1 MSLRKRAISG
11 IMLAG
16 SMVMMCA
23 VADAANT
30 VSAEAVAVVADTRTD
45 LATNGTAGVVAQL
58 NQVSTDAVEMAAAGV
73 EHSQTILVASADE
86 EAQVSE
92 DAEAVE
98 EVSAAQDE
106 AVSVEN
112 STQADPQEDG
122 TTQDTG
128 VTEDK
133 QETVEGNTTDVEN
146 IGNAENTDSI
156 EDAGN
161 TENTGN
167 TEDAGDTENTGNT
180 ENAGDTENTGNT
192 EDTGNTEKTENTEE
206 TEWQNRLMADVDEFL
221 YVRAS
226 GDADAEIIGKL
237 YKGDVADVVEGGDTW
252 THVVSGD
259 VDGYVNNDYC
269 VSGEDALAYAQENVE
284 TEAQVNT
291 NGLRVRNAASEDA
304 SVITAVSEGTTLTV
318 DTDAEAEDGWVAV
331 KYKGQTAYV
340 SADYVTTELA
350 LGEAVTIEEEKAA
363 LAKKAEEEA
372 AAKAAQTTETSTVQN
387 ASVSASYDDVTLLAA
402 LIQCEAGN
410 ECYEG
415 QLAVGAVVMNRLR
428 SGAYPSSISGVI
440 YQSGQFPPAGQGMV
454 ASIAANGPKSSCV
467 QAAQQALGGSDN
479 TGGATCFSRASSG
492 RAGVVIGN
500 HVFY

>member
-1 MSLRKRAISG
+1 MNLRKRAISG

-16 SMVMMCA
+16 SMVVMCA
-23 VADAANT
+23 IADAAST
-30 VSAEAVAVVADTRTD
+30 VSTEAVTVVADTRTD
-45 LATNGTAGVVAQL
+45 LATDGTAGVVAQL
-58 NQVSTDAVEMAAAGV
+58 NQVGTDAVEMAAAGV

-86 EAQVSE
+86 GAQAAE
-92 DAEAVE
+92 DTDATE
-98 EVSAAQDE
+98 EVSIVQNETASIEESAQADSEEDGLAQDAKE
-106 AVSVEN
+106 IEN
-112 STQADPQEDG
+112 IQETAEENTAD
-122 TTQDTG
+122 T
-128 VTEDK
+128 VNTEDV
-133 QETVEGNTTDVEN
+133 QN
-146 IGNAENTDSI
+146 S
-156 EDAGN
+156 EDTEN
-161 TENTGN
+161 TENT
-167 TEDAGDTENTGNT
+167 EDA
-180 ENAGDTENTGNT
+180 
-192 EDTGNTEKTENTEE
+192 
-206 TEWQNRLMADVDEFL
+206 EWQNRLMADVNEYL

-226 GDADAEIIGKL
+226 GDADAEIVGKL
-237 YKGDVADVVEGGDTW
+237 YKGDVADVVESGDTW

-291 NGLRVRNAASEDA
+291 NGLRVRKAASEDA

-318 DTDAEAEDGWVAV
+318 DTDAETEDGWVAV

-350 LGEAVTIEEEKAA
+350 LGEAVTIEEERAA

-402 LIQCEAGN
+402 LIQCEAGS
-410 ECYEG
+410 EPYEG

-454 ASIAANGPKSSCV
+454 ASIAANGPKGSCV

-479 TGGATCFSRASSG
+479 TGGATCFARASSG

>member
-1 MSLRKRAISG
+1 MNLRKRAISG

-16 SMVMMCA
+16 SMVVMCA
-23 VADAANT
+23 IADAAST

-45 LATNGTAGVVAQL
+45 LATDGTAGVVAQL
-58 NQVSTDAVEMAAAGV
+58 NQVSTDAMEMAAAGI

-86 EAQVSE
+86 EAQGAE
-92 DAEAVE
+92 DTDTAE
-98 EVSAAQDE
+98 D
-106 AVSVEN
+106 VSVVQNEAAAIEE
-112 STQADPQEDG
+112 STQVDSEEDG
-122 TTQDTG
+122 TAQDAGT
-128 VTEDK
+128 TEDL
-133 QETVEGNTTDVEN
+133 QETVEENTTD
-146 IGNAENTDSI
+146 IENTENTENTENPEDTENTGSTEDTGNTENTQNT

-161 TENTGN
+161 TENT
-167 TEDAGDTENTGNT
+167 E
-180 ENAGDTENTGNT
+180 NT
-192 EDTGNTEKTENTEE
+192 EDTGNTENTDNTEDA
-206 TEWQNRLMADVDEFL
+206 EWQNRLMADVDEFL

-237 YKGDVADVVEGGDTW
+237 YKGDVAEVVESGDTW

-318 DTDAEAEDGWVAV
+318 DTDAESEDGWVAV

-372 AAKAAQTTETSTVQN
+372 AAKVAQTTETSTVQN

-454 ASIAANGPKSSCV
+454 ASIAANGPKGSCI

>member
-1 MSLRKRAISG
+1 MNLRKRAISG

-16 SMVMMCA
+16 SMVVMCA
-23 VADAANT
+23 IADAAST

-45 LATNGTAGVVAQL
+45 LATDGTAGVVAQL

-73 EHSQTILVASADE
+73 ENSQTILVASADE
-86 EAQVSE
+86 EAQVAE
-92 DAEAVE
+92 DTEEASAVQE
-98 EVSAAQDE
+98 ET
-106 AVSVEN
+106 VSVEK
-112 STQADPQEDG
+112 SAQADSKEDE
-122 TTQDTG
+122 TTQEADA
-128 VTEDK
+128 VEDV
-133 QETVEGNTTDVEN
+133 QNADVDSET
-146 IGNAENTDSI
+146 
-156 EDAGN
+156 
-161 TENTGN
+161 
-167 TEDAGDTENTGNT
+167 DTENTVDVENTKDIENTKETENIEDTENIQNT
-180 ENAGDTENTGNT
+180 ENA
-192 EDTGNTEKTENTEE
+192 
-206 TEWQNRLMADVDEFL
+206 EWQNRLMADVDEFL

-237 YKGDVADVVEGGDTW
+237 YKGDVADVVENGDTW

-269 VSGEDALAYAQENVE
+269 VSGEDALDYAQENVE

-318 DTDAEAEDGWVAV
+318 DTDAETEDGWVAV

-372 AAKAAQTTETSTVQN
+372 AAKAAQTKETTTVQN

-410 ECYEG
+410 ELYEG

>member
-1 MSLRKRAISG
+1 MNLRKRAISG

-16 SMVMMCA
+16 SMVVMCA
-23 VADAANT
+23 IADAAST
-30 VSAEAVAVVADTRTD
+30 VSTEAVTVVADTRTD
-45 LATNGTAGVVAQL
+45 LATDGTAGVVALL
-58 NQVSTDAVEMAAAGV
+58 NQVGTDAVEMAAAGV

-86 EAQVSE
+86 GAQAAE
-92 DAEAVE
+92 DTDATE
-98 EVSAAQDE
+98 EVSVVQNETASIE
-106 AVSVEN
+106 E
-112 STQADPQEDG
+112 STQADSEEDG
-122 TTQDTG
+122 LAQDAKEIENIQETAEENTADTAN
-128 VTEDK
+128 TEDV
-133 QETVEGNTTDVEN
+133 QN
-146 IGNAENTDSI
+146 S
-156 EDAGN
+156 EDTEN
-161 TENTGN
+161 TENT
-167 TEDAGDTENTGNT
+167 EDA
-180 ENAGDTENTGNT
+180 
-192 EDTGNTEKTENTEE
+192 
-206 TEWQNRLMADVDEFL
+206 EWQNRLMADVNEYL

-226 GDADAEIIGKL
+226 GDADAEIVGKL
-237 YKGDVADVVEGGDTW
+237 YKGDVADVVESGDTW

-269 VSGEDALAYAQENVE
+269 VSGEDAFAYAQENVE

-291 NGLRVRNAASEDA
+291 NGLRVRKAASEDA

-318 DTDAEAEDGWVAV
+318 ATDAETEDGWVAV

-402 LIQCEAGN
+402 LIQCEAGS
-410 ECYEG
+410 EPYEG

-454 ASIAANGPKSSCV
+454 ASIAANGPKGSCV

-479 TGGATCFSRASSG
+479 TGGATCFARASSG

>member
-1 MSLRKRAISG
+1 MNLRKRAISG

-16 SMVMMCA
+16 SMVVMCA
-23 VADAANT
+23 IADAAST
-30 VSAEAVAVVADTRTD
+30 VSAEAVVVVADTRTD
-45 LATNGTAGVVAQL
+45 LATDGTAGVVAQL

-73 EHSQTILVASADE
+73 ENSQTILVASADE
-86 EAQVSE
+86 EAQVAE
-92 DAEAVE
+92 DTEEASAVQE
-98 EVSAAQDE
+98 ET
-106 AVSVEN
+106 VSVEE
-112 STQADPQEDG
+112 SAQADSKEDE
-122 TTQDTG
+122 TTQEADA
-128 VTEDK
+128 VEDV
-133 QETVEGNTTDVEN
+133 QNADVDSET
-146 IGNAENTDSI
+146 
-156 EDAGN
+156 
-161 TENTGN
+161 
-167 TEDAGDTENTGNT
+167 DTENTVDVENTKDIENTKETENIEDTENIQNT
-180 ENAGDTENTGNT
+180 ENA
-192 EDTGNTEKTENTEE
+192 
-206 TEWQNRLMADVDEFL
+206 EWQNRLMADVDEFL

-237 YKGDVADVVEGGDTW
+237 YKGDVADVVENGDTW

-318 DTDAEAEDGWVAV
+318 DTDAETEDGWVAV

-372 AAKAAQTTETSTVQN
+372 AAKAAQTKETTTVQN

-410 ECYEG
+410 ELYEG

>member
-1 MSLRKRAISG
+1 MNLRKRAISG

-16 SMVMMCA
+16 SMVVMCA
-23 VADAANT
+23 IADAAST
-30 VSAEAVAVVADTRTD
+30 VSTEAVTVVADTRTD
-45 LATNGTAGVVAQL
+45 LATDGTAGVVAQL
-58 NQVSTDAVEMAAAGV
+58 NQVGTDAVEMAAAGV

-86 EAQVSE
+86 GAQAAE
-92 DAEAVE
+92 DTDATE
-98 EVSAAQDE
+98 EVSIVQNETASIEESAQADSEEDGLAQDAKE
-106 AVSVEN
+106 IEN
-112 STQADPQEDG
+112 IQETAEENTAD
-122 TTQDTG
+122 T
-128 VTEDK
+128 VNTEDV
-133 QETVEGNTTDVEN
+133 QN
-146 IGNAENTDSI
+146 S
-156 EDAGN
+156 EDTEN
-161 TENTGN
+161 TENT
-167 TEDAGDTENTGNT
+167 EDA
-180 ENAGDTENTGNT
+180 
-192 EDTGNTEKTENTEE
+192 
-206 TEWQNRLMADVDEFL
+206 EWQNRLMADVNEYL

-226 GDADAEIIGKL
+226 GDADAEIVGKL
-237 YKGDVADVVEGGDTW
+237 YKGDVADVVESGDTW

-291 NGLRVRNAASEDA
+291 NGLRVRKAASEDA

-318 DTDAEAEDGWVAV
+318 DTDAETEDGWVAV

-402 LIQCEAGN
+402 LIQCEAGS
-410 ECYEG
+410 EPYEG

-454 ASIAANGPKSSCV
+454 ASIAANGPKGSCV

-479 TGGATCFSRASSG
+479 TGGATCFARASSG

>member
-1 MSLRKRAISG
+1 MNLRKRAISG

-16 SMVMMCA
+16 SMVVMCA
-23 VADAANT
+23 IADAASP
-30 VSAEAVAVVADTRTD
+30 VSTEAVTVVADTRTD
-45 LATNGTAGVVAQL
+45 LATDGTAGVVAQL
-58 NQVSTDAVEMAAAGV
+58 NQVGTDAVEMAAAGV

-86 EAQVSE
+86 GAQAAE
-92 DAEAVE
+92 DTDATE
-98 EVSAAQDE
+98 EVSVVQNETASIEESAQADSEEDGLAQDAKE
-106 AVSVEN
+106 IEN
-112 STQADPQEDG
+112 IQETAEENTAD
-122 TTQDTG
+122 TAN
-128 VTEDK
+128 TEDV
-133 QETVEGNTTDVEN
+133 QN
-146 IGNAENTDSI
+146 S
-156 EDAGN
+156 EDTEN
-161 TENTGN
+161 TENT
-167 TEDAGDTENTGNT
+167 EDA
-180 ENAGDTENTGNT
+180 
-192 EDTGNTEKTENTEE
+192 
-206 TEWQNRLMADVDEFL
+206 EWQNRLMADVNEYL

-226 GDADAEIIGKL
+226 GDADAEIVGKL
-237 YKGDVADVVEGGDTW
+237 YKGDVADVVESGDTW

-291 NGLRVRNAASEDA
+291 NGLRVRKAASEDA

-318 DTDAEAEDGWVAV
+318 DTDAETEDGWVAV

-402 LIQCEAGN
+402 LIQCEAGS
-410 ECYEG
+410 EPYEG

-454 ASIAANGPKSSCV
+454 ASIAANGPKGSCV

-479 TGGATCFSRASSG
+479 TGGATCFARASSG

>member
-1 MSLRKRAISG
+1 MNLRKRAISG

-16 SMVMMCA
+16 SMVVMCA
-23 VADAANT
+23 IADAAST
-30 VSAEAVAVVADTRTD
+30 VSAEAVSVVADTRTD
-45 LATNGTAGVVAQL
+45 LATDGTAGVVAQL

-73 EHSQTILVASADE
+73 ENSQTIFVASADE
-86 EAQVSE
+86 EAQVAE
-92 DAEAVE
+92 DTEEASAVQE
-98 EVSAAQDE
+98 ET
-106 AVSVEN
+106 VSVEE
-112 STQADPQEDG
+112 SAQADSKEDE
-122 TTQDTG
+122 TTQEADA
-128 VTEDK
+128 VEDV
-133 QETVEGNTTDVEN
+133 QNADVDSET
-146 IGNAENTDSI
+146 
-156 EDAGN
+156 
-161 TENTGN
+161 
-167 TEDAGDTENTGNT
+167 DTENTVDVENTKDIENTKET
-180 ENAGDTENTGNT
+180 ENA
-192 EDTGNTEKTENTEE
+192 
-206 TEWQNRLMADVDEFL
+206 EWQNRLMADVDEFL

-237 YKGDVADVVEGGDTW
+237 YKGDVADVVENGDTW
-252 THVVSGD
+252 IHVVSGD

-269 VSGEDALAYAQENVE
+269 VSGEDALAYAQENIE

-318 DTDAEAEDGWVAV
+318 DTDAETEDGWVAV

-372 AAKAAQTTETSTVQN
+372 AAKAAQTKETTTVQN

-410 ECYEG
+410 ELYEG

>member
-1 MSLRKRAISG
+1 MNLRKRAISG

-16 SMVMMCA
+16 SMVVMCA
-23 VADAANT
+23 IADAAST
-30 VSAEAVAVVADTRTD
+30 VSTEAVTVVADTRTD
-45 LATNGTAGVVAQL
+45 LATDGTAGVVAQL
-58 NQVSTDAVEMAAAGV
+58 NQVGTDAVEMAAAGV

-86 EAQVSE
+86 GAQAAE
-92 DAEAVE
+92 DTDATE
-98 EVSAAQDE
+98 EVSVVQNETASIEESAQADSEEDGLAQDAKE
-106 AVSVEN
+106 IEN
-112 STQADPQEDG
+112 IQETAEENTAD
-122 TTQDTG
+122 T
-128 VTEDK
+128 VNTEDV
-133 QETVEGNTTDVEN
+133 QN
-146 IGNAENTDSI
+146 S
-156 EDAGN
+156 EDTEN
-161 TENTGN
+161 TENT
-167 TEDAGDTENTGNT
+167 EDA
-180 ENAGDTENTGNT
+180 
-192 EDTGNTEKTENTEE
+192 
-206 TEWQNRLMADVDEFL
+206 EWQNRLMADVNEYL

-226 GDADAEIIGKL
+226 GDADAEIVGKL
-237 YKGDVADVVEGGDTW
+237 YKGDVADVVESGDTW

-269 VSGEDALAYAQENVE
+269 VSGEDALAYAQENIE

-291 NGLRVRNAASEDA
+291 NGLRVRKAASEDA

-318 DTDAEAEDGWVAV
+318 DTDAETEDGWVAV

-402 LIQCEAGN
+402 LIQCEAGS
-410 ECYEG
+410 EPYEG

-454 ASIAANGPKSSCV
+454 ASIAANGPKGSCV

-479 TGGATCFSRASSG
+479 TGGATCFARASSG